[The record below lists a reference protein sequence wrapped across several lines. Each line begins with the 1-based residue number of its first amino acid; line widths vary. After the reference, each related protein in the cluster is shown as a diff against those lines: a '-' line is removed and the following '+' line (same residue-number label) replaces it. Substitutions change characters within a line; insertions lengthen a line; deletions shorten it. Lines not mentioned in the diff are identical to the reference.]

1 MTLSNSDIPI
11 VSIIIP
17 CYNQA
22 DWLPDTLLSVY
33 KQTFTN
39 WECLIVNDG
48 SPDNT
53 AEIGDLWEQK
63 DHRFKLIQKENGGLG
78 SARNFGL
85 YHAQGQYILFLD
97 SDDLISPT
105 KLETSLKIF
114 NEENADI
121 VVTNFYH
128 LINNKVRPPFCKLKQ
143 DFLSYENILLKWDY
157 EFSIPIHCGIFKK
170 ELINETRFNETLKAG
185 EDWIFWLA
193 RFKKKPK
200 AIYIDEELA
209 CYRLHKKGVTRNPE
223 VMLENK
229 RLAHIYIFKD
239 LDDDSKTAFFDRFSY
254 RTLSLYERDRK
265 KIEKRKLKNIIK
277 RLFGH

>member
-1 MTLSNSDIPI
+1 MTLSHSNIPI

-33 KQTFTN
+33 EQTFTN

-48 SPDNT
+48 SPDDT
-53 AEIGDLWEQK
+53 AEIGELWEQK
-63 DHRFKLIQKENGGLG
+63 DSRFKLIQKENGGLG

-85 YHAQGQYILFLD
+85 DHSQGKYVLFLD
-97 SDDLISPT
+97 SDDLISRT
-105 KLETSLKIF
+105 KLETSIKIF
-114 NEENADI
+114 NEDNADV

-128 LINNKVRPPFCKLKQ
+128 LINDKVKPPFCRLQQ

-193 RFKKKPK
+193 LFKNNPK
-200 AIYIDEELA
+200 AVYIDEELV

-239 LDDDSKTAFFDRFSY
+239 LDDNSKIAFFDRFSY
-254 RTLSLYERDRK
+254 RTLLLYERDRK